1 MRVTL
6 EIPEDIAVNLQT
18 RWKDLEHAALEAI
31 AISGYRSGVLTRAE
45 VARLLGFRT
54 TLQVDEF
61 MTHRGVPFAYDINEY
76 EQDLDTIRKAKQRQG
91 EHAEQPSR
99 R

>member
-1 MRVTL
+1 MRFTV
-6 EIPEDIAVNLQT
+6 EIPDEIAVNLQT
-18 RWKDLEHAALEAI
+18 RWKNVEQAALEAI
-31 AISGYRSGVLTRAE
+31 AISAYRSGVLTRAE

-61 MTHRGVPFAYDINEY
+61 MTHRGVLFPYDINEY